1 MEFTESSDLD
11 TWWWFMRGT
20 RARVHVMR
28 GRWRHAVSDTEAVL
42 ATQTQPLM
50 RYEALVAAA
59 QLAMR
64 TGGERV
70 EEAVVAAVRAGPAIG
85 EYERLALSAAVASE
99 WLWLRRQESEALD
112 GQIDE
117 ALAAALRRG
126 DPWGAASI
134 AYWQRRR
141 GRPIAGGDYAEPVQ
155 LDLRGDLTGAAG
167 AWVEAHMTVH
177 AAVLRAELGD
187 DDGARGAVDELVAF
201 GATGTAEAL
210 RARLHG
216 RGLHLPPIVTR
227 RRQAENRAGLTSR
240 QLEVLDCLGR
250 GLSNADIANELYIS
264 PKTAEHHVSAILT
277 KLGARSRS
285 EAVAR
290 AREHHNLWSN
300 LP

>member
-141 GRPIAGGDYAEPVQ
+141 GRPIAGGDCAEPVQ
-155 LDLRGDLTGAAG
+155 LELRGDLTGAAG
-167 AWVEAHMTVH
+167 AWAEAHMTVH

-290 AREHHNLWSN
+290 AREHHMLWSN